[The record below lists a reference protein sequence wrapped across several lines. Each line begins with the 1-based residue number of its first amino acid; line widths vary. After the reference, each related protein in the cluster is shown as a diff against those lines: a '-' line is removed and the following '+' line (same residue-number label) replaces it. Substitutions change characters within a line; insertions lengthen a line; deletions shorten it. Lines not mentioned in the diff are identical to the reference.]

1 MRVTVPLTP
10 EQEALL
16 AREKAESEKLESYCV
31 VTLTV
36 TLDGN
41 RATTKQF
48 RYKTLDVAQSN
59 APQNLDEVFA
69 AAQLCEL
76 ELQLGLKDKAVTTW
90 LEQPAPSEKEQ
101 KRMLDDLREIA
112 LVDLDKHA
120 PMREI
125 PREPSEVIR
134 FSPPVDDAK
143 ESSL

>member
-1 MRVTVPLTP
+1 MRVSVPLTP
-10 EQEALL
+10 EQEAIL
-16 AREKAESEKLESYCV
+16 AREKAEYEKVESYCV

-41 RATTKQF
+41 RATTKRF

-59 APQNLDEVFA
+59 APQNLADVFDA
-69 AAQLCEL
+69 ARLCEL

-90 LEQPAPSEKEQ
+90 LAQPAPSEKEQ

-112 LVDLDKHA
+112 LVDLRA
-120 PMREI
+120 AMREM
-125 PREPSEVIR
+125 PREPAEVIR

-143 ESSL
+143 ESRL

>member
-16 AREKAESEKLESYCV
+16 AREKAEYEKEESYCV

-41 RATTKQF
+41 RVTTKRF

-59 APQNLDEVFA
+59 APQNLADVFDA
-69 AAQLCEL
+69 ARLCEF
-76 ELQLGLKDKAVTTW
+76 ELQLGLKDKAVTAW
-90 LEQPAPSEKEQ
+90 LAQPAPSEKEQ

-112 LVDLDKHA
+112 LVDLDGHA
-120 PMREI
+120 AMREMS
-125 PREPSEVIR
+125 REPAEVIR
-134 FSPPVDDAK
+134 FSPPTDDAK
-143 ESSL
+143 GPSL